1 MIRFGLTAAVC
12 LSVLTAFMPL
22 AAAETPHRPSNLSSH
37 PPKFFRDLLGGRVFV
52 YNRGNNPAAV
62 YHATDGSVVGCWHH
76 SDRNRFVR
84 AYSNTTWTIGTPR
97 RKSNIEYRWTTPDAK
112 EHHLRRVIIYT
123 PSTGRF
129 HFEAVDRTTRHWK
142 VTRDGWIQD
151 DWPQILL
158 ELCPALDLP
167 YSLRINEYQGSA
179 SFGNVKANASP
190 IRNHPGSDIR
200 FPGATGLGAS
210 RGQPTLSLDEVET
223 TFREYDKRLSIAQNG
238 SRIVFL
244 AQPDHRELWRL
255 DQAHNVVDVGIMR
268 LATTGTVMNTRW
280 EKSGRRSKFLVGYPL
295 PAIPTDE
302 FHPVFAMMN
311 ELTASRTAVSLPSIT
326 SRPLDHVFASNGTV
340 RTRHGAGKWHIS
352 RGAVHVDI
360 DGASRAWPWRDFAR
374 RAGWTG

>member
-1 MIRFGLTAAVC
+1 MIRFVLSGAVF
-12 LSVLTAFMPL
+12 LSVFTALMPL

-37 PPKFFRDLLGGRVFV
+37 PPEFFRDLLGGRVFV
-52 YNRGNNPAAV
+52 YERGNNPAAV
-62 YHATDGSVVGCWHH
+62 YHAKDGSVVGCWYR

-97 RKSNIEYRWTTPDAK
+97 RKSNIEYRWTAPDAK
-112 EHHLRRVIIYT
+112 ERHLRRVIVYT

-167 YSLRINEYQGSA
+167 YDLRVNEYQGSA

-210 RGQPTLSLDEVET
+210 RGQPTLSLEEVET
-223 TFREYDKRLSIAQNG
+223 AFRRYDKHLSIAQNG

-244 AQPDHRELWRL
+244 ARPGHRELWRL
-255 DQAHNVVDVGIMR
+255 DRDANIVDVAIMR
-268 LATTGTVMNTRW
+268 LASGGTVMNTRW
-280 EKSGRRSKFLVGYPL
+280 EKSGRRSRFLVGYPL
-295 PAIPTDE
+295 PAIPTGRL
-302 FHPVFAMMN
+302 HPVFAMMN
-311 ELTASRTAVSLPSIT
+311 DLAASGTAVSLPSIA
-326 SRPLDHVFASNGTV
+326 SKPLDHVFASDGTV
-340 RTRHGAGKWHIS
+340 RTRHGAGKWYIS

-360 DGASRAWPWRDFAR
+360 DGASRAWPWREFAR